1 MAISLSKNQANT
13 IFWAF
18 IISHVVF
25 WTLAPMLI
33 RFNLPM
39 DSIEGA
45 IWSQKLVFGYDKAPL
60 LNAWITAGAIWLFG
74 YVDWAIYLTS
84 QLSVAVCFI
93 ALWLLAKKILSPI
106 YALLSIIILEGFQYY
121 HIGAI
126 DFDDNVLQLPLWA
139 LSCLFFYKALNEKKL
154 SDWIW
159 LGVFTGLAIL
169 AKYYAILLFLSMLAF
184 LGRLE
189 NRYCF
194 SERGIYLAFAI
205 FLAIISPH
213 VFWLFHHDFL
223 TIHYVF
229 RRIGDLPTWSS
240 HVINPLL
247 FLRDEAYALIVP
259 GLLFTSLCY
268 SHKWIAIW
276 RNWLKINVITFPF
289 VGEADMHSTA
299 GEGRGKMKF
308 DQQFLI
314 YLSLG
319 PLLLAVL
326 ISILTGIKLHIM
338 WGSALFSLWG
348 MLFFS
353 FFQPVLNDRKL
364 YRFFV
369 MLLLLFFMTL
379 IGYLLS
385 IHWSKNNSSAH
396 FPGRPIAHNLIES
409 WYQRYHQ
416 PLAYVIGNRWLAGNL
431 SFYSHLHPIVL
442 IDGDLRLAPW
452 LDPPD
457 LNRKG
462 ALLIWDV
469 NQFGSIIPAQ
479 YKHFLTKEN
488 LVTEIKTFAWQNAP
502 NEEPVKIGVLFLPP
516 VEVSS
521 INGERQ

>member
-93 ALWLLAKKILSPI
+93 ALWLLAKKNLSPI

-154 SDWIW
+154 SDWVW
-159 LGVFTGLAIL
+159 LGIFTGLALL

-205 FLAIISPH
+205 FLVIISPH

-259 GLLFTSLCY
+259 GLLFVLLFFGSERGENDGLTEKSLVKAYLKPTSR
-268 SHKWIAIW
+268 SNNSK
-276 RNWLKINVITFPF
+276 NV
-289 VGEADMHSTA
+289 S
-299 GEGRGKMKF
+299 
-308 DQQFLI
+308 DQKFLI
-314 YLSLG
+314 YLSLV

-353 FFQPVLNDRKL
+353 FFQPTLNDRKI
-364 YRFFV
+364 YRFFIV
-369 MLLLLFFMTL
+369 MLLLFFMTL

-385 IHWSKNNSSAH
+385 IRWSKNNSSAH

-469 NQFGSIIPAQ
+469 NQFGSTIPAQ
-479 YKHFLTKEN
+479 YRHFLLKKILGLMTFLLCWSKN
-488 LVTEIKTFAWQNAP
+488 LDFLCFAAH
-502 NEEPVKIGVLFLPP
+502 IFLHMLRCDARK
-516 VEVSS
+516 S
-521 INGERQ
+521 RFFAAA